1 MDAHQSTNQSYRAF
15 KRKALAYNDPTTCD
29 DAIQWANTLPCRLP
43 ALFRPTVVSK
53 YKAKESVHRIYG
65 STVVDISIPPP
76 FFKPVPLSFSRVSSI
91 LKQPKQVFFNPIN
104 IYLISFYHTLLLFL

>member
-43 ALFRPTVVSK
+43 ALFRPTVVSIQSEGER
-53 YKAKESVHRIYG
+53 ASRIW
-65 STVVDISIPPP
+65 
-76 FFKPVPLSFSRVSSI
+76 KPCS
-91 LKQPKQVFFNPIN
+91 
-104 IYLISFYHTLLLFL
+104 